1 MRRISRIEYN
11 NMVRDLLGD
20 TTQPA
25 TTYGFPPESPIA
37 DGVNFNANTY
47 AAPSNTSVEDYLLA
61 AEGVAASAVADTN
74 RMTNTILA
82 GIASCSAN
90 HDDNCATDFISSW
103 VNRAYRGQTDPA
115 ESADLFTM
123 FQTVEAQFD
132 WTTGMQAI
140 ITAVLESPRFLY
152 VMEFGAGTPMGTAI
166 ALSPYETAARLALFL
181 WRSVPD
187 ATLMTAA
194 AAGQLA
200 TPQQLQAQATRML
213 TVKDTSGNLLAQSAI
228 DDFTTQWMQLTPV
241 QAKDS
246 QFVTFNSDNQAGV
259 LGASM
264 NDEVLVDVSQT
275 VLVDNGGLTDLLT
288 SPSTYANTALT
299 GFYNIATPGTKG
311 SETGSS
317 SDPLLNGDTTFTKTQ
332 FPNRVGVLTSGGVM
346 ATQAHST
353 LPSFVLRGKLVR
365 ENVLCDP
372 IPPPP
377 PNVPAPASMA
387 PTTGTT
393 RDLLLAHQQK
403 GTSCPSCH
411 QYMDNIGVGFGN
423 FDASGQYQPTDAN
436 GFTTGTFPPID
447 PSGSI
452 AAFAGDKSAFSTTYT
467 NATDMVTQLAGA
479 TQVRQCF
486 TLQELRY
493 ALSRIETPSD
503 ACTAQKIY
511 SAFTSANENVQ
522 SLILAIVQSDAFRY
536 RSVVTAGSACQ

>member
-1 MRRISRIEYN
+1 MTARLFLRLSGAALPVIGALTMGVLALVPGFACATPGHTGTLDGNGANSSSSGGSSGGGSSGVDGGMTAMPPAPGAQNTNLFTEACTAGQTTVDWSPMRRISRIEYN

-246 QFVTFNSDNQAGV
+246 QFV
-259 LGASM
+259 
-264 NDEVLVDVSQT
+264 
-275 VLVDNGGLTDLLT
+275 
-288 SPSTYANTALT
+288 
-299 GFYNIATPGTKG
+299 
-311 SETGSS
+311 
-317 SDPLLNGDTTFTKTQ
+317 
-332 FPNRVGVLTSGGVM
+332 
-346 ATQAHST
+346 
-353 LPSFVLRGKLVR
+353 
-365 ENVLCDP
+365 
-372 IPPPP
+372 
-377 PNVPAPASMA
+377 
-387 PTTGTT
+387 
-393 RDLLLAHQQK
+393 
-403 GTSCPSCH
+403 
-411 QYMDNIGVGFGN
+411 
-423 FDASGQYQPTDAN
+423 
-436 GFTTGTFPPID
+436 
-447 PSGSI
+447 
-452 AAFAGDKSAFSTTYT
+452 
-467 NATDMVTQLAGA
+467 
-479 TQVRQCF
+479 
-486 TLQELRY
+486 
-493 ALSRIETPSD
+493 
-503 ACTAQKIY
+503 
-511 SAFTSANENVQ
+511 
-522 SLILAIVQSDAFRY
+522 
-536 RSVVTAGSACQ
+536 